1 MSDIIRFTL
10 RDEFLARMRGI
21 LPGITSSDLEAL
33 DVLVVRDCLLTD
45 DGSPHPELLVWVHRI
60 LDRDAGQAVPASV
73 RPVPKTGPAGAEVVA

>member
-1 MSDIIRFTL
+1 MSDIILFSL

-21 LPGITSSDLEAL
+21 LPGITGTDLAAL
-33 DVLVVRDCLLTD
+33 DVLVLRDCLLAD
-45 DGSPHPELLVWVHRI
+45 DGSPHPDLVAWVQRI